1 MSAERQ
7 ANGQFGLGNRANPNG
22 RPRKNRSFGEEIR
35 RELAAK
41 VTITENGKRKRV
53 SKISANAKQIAN
65 QGASGDLRAAK
76 IALDLAHKTDT
87 EREGAT
93 SALGLTE
100 SDKEIVARFIERLK
114 ATDSFKDQSDVD
126 GQPR

>member
-7 ANGQFGLGNRANPNG
+7 ANGRFGMGNRANPNG
-22 RPRKNRSFGEEIR
+22 RPRKNRSFSEEIR

-65 QGASGDLRAAK
+65 QGASGDLRAARMVIDQARK
-76 IALDLAHKTDT
+76 AEERDEANTVAEAVMSEADHEIA
-87 EREGAT
+87 
-93 SALGLTE
+93 
-100 SDKEIVARFIERLK
+100 ARVIARLK
-114 ATDSFKDQSDVD
+114 RLIAEGGSDDVSAS
-126 GQPR
+126 